1 MSLVRAQASAPSLYE
16 LMQEVVSIHTS
27 SCMEEYKMD
36 QAPRLMD
43 DDPMPTSKRTYVQE
57 TSYSQPFSYGG
68 SAEPEI
74 GGEIKV
80 EESDDPYINKSKWKN
95 RRQMAWISLFALIGQ
110 VLASLAIIAFT
121 DVTVERMKVLV
132 ELMSWPAL
140 AFASVIGAYM
150 GFTTWAGRK

>member
-1 MSLVRAQASAPSLYE
+1 
-16 LMQEVVSIHTS
+16 
-27 SCMEEYKMD
+27 MD

-43 DDPMPTSKRTYVQE
+43 DDPMPTSSRTYVSE
-57 TSYSQPFSYGG
+57 TTYGNTYG
-68 SAEPEI
+68 YGEAQPEI
-74 GGEIKV
+74 GGEIKP
-80 EESDDPYINKSKWKN
+80 EETDDPYMNKTKWKN
-95 RRQMAWISLFALIGQ
+95 RRRMAWISLLALIGQ

-121 DVTVERMKVLV
+121 DVNVERMKVLV

>member
-1 MSLVRAQASAPSLYE
+1 
-16 LMQEVVSIHTS
+16 
-27 SCMEEYKMD
+27 MEEYKMAG
-36 QAPRLMD
+36 APRIP
-43 DDPMPTSKRTYVQE
+43 DDPEPMKTRTVVEERTYQ
-57 TSYSQPFSYGG
+57 SGSQLR
-68 SAEPEI
+68 ADPEI
-74 GGEIKV
+74 GGDIKPEV
-80 EESDDPYINKSKWKN
+80 TDDPYLNKSKWKN

-121 DVTVERMKVLV
+121 DVSVERMKILI